1 VGLRGAA
8 RGQQKCY
15 WAFFCGAR
23 ACLCGLDIDR
33 KRNHTVPPE
42 TNIEI
47 PSDPDAP
54 VSDILCSKPYNREG
68 MEFAEIFRKQRI
80 ASMWIKEV
88 LEVMTTGTVRAYDL
102 SDTIHVLWFLPHKN
116 YRTIN

>member
-1 VGLRGAA
+1 
-8 RGQQKCY
+8 
-15 WAFFCGAR
+15 
-23 ACLCGLDIDR
+23 
-33 KRNHTVPPE
+33 
-42 TNIEI
+42 
-47 PSDPDAP
+47 
-54 VSDILCSKPYNREG
+54 